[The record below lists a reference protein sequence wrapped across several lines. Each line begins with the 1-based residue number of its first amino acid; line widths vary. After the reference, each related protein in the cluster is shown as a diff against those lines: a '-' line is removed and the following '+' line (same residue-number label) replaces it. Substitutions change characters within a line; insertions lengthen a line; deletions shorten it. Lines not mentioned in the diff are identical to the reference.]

1 MNKTELVNKI
11 AEKAGTTKKD
21 AEAVLTGFTEVI
33 TETLASGEKNK
44 TVQEGN
50 LMNKKKI
57 YAAYG
62 SNMNISQM
70 EKRCPAAAKICVGT
84 LKGYQLEFRGGGVA
98 TIIPKHGSEV
108 PIVLWNITRVC
119 EKVLDIYE
127 GYPRLYIK
135 KEISINVNDTKYNA
149 MAYIMTEEY
158 AKRKSSPSSEYLK
171 AIRDSYRDNEI
182 DSELLNKALER
193 SLR

>member
-1 MNKTELVNKI
+1 MNW
-11 AEKAGTTKKD
+11 
-21 AEAVLTGFTEVI
+21 
-33 TETLASGEKNK
+33 
-44 TVQEGN
+44 
-50 LMNKKKI
+50 KKI

-70 EKRCPAAAKICVGT
+70 EKRCPAAEKICVGT
-84 LKGYQLEFRGGGVA
+84 LNDYQLEFRGGGVA
-98 TIIPKHGSEV
+98 TIIPEQGSDV
-108 PIVLWNITRVC
+108 PIVLWNITRGC

-158 AKRKSSPSSEYLK
+158 AKRQSPPSNEYFK
-171 AIRDSYRDNEI
+171 AIRDGYRDNEI
-182 DSELLNKALER
+182 DPAPLNKALER
-193 SLR
+193 SYG